1 MFLRDFRKLFIVLFL
16 FLESFIVRISLIINY
31 IVYRLE
37 NSFLEVVKNLIVD
50 GSIKKFANDTR

>member
-50 GSIKKFANDTR
+50 GSIKKFPNDTR